1 MTASTGGH
9 REKPVS
15 GTLRTREGQ
24 VENAGNRGEDGR
36 IPVGV
41 VGSGGMGG
49 MHAHCLHRKVAGA
62 RVAAVSDID
71 TERAG
76 KVAGECGG
84 AAVFGDAVEMI
95 RAGGVEAVVIASPDP
110 THAGLVLECLRLGKP
125 VLCEKPLATSPEEA
139 MGIVEAEVE
148 AGRKLVQVG
157 FMRRYDPQHVDVK
170 NVAASGAI
178 GEPVLFKG
186 VHRNAQTP
194 PGVDSEWVV
203 INAAIHDLDS
213 ARWMLGGEVEEAF
226 VRGLNTTG
234 SAEGEFDLQLIQLT
248 FADGRLATIE
258 VNVDAQFGYEVD
270 VEVVGVSGT
279 ARTAP
284 PSGAVV
290 RLDRA
295 SSQNVDADWLDR
307 FEPAYTIELQEWVES
322 IESGRPPAPDAWDGY
337 ASLVVAEACI
347 ASIRSGSPEG
357 VTVPEKPALYEK
369 EGSVAR

>member
-1 MTASTGGH
+1 MTVPSGGH
-9 REKPVS
+9 IENKGVD
-15 GTLRTREGQ
+15 
-24 VENAGNRGEDGR
+24 VENEGRGGDER

-84 AAVFGDAVEMI
+84 AAVFGDASEMI
-95 RAGGVEAVVIASPDP
+95 RDERVAAVVIASPDP
-110 THAGLVLECLRLGKP
+110 THAELVHECLRVGKP

-139 MGIVEAEVE
+139 LGIVEAEVE

-186 VHRNAQTP
+186 WHRNAQIP

-213 ARWMLGGEVEEAF
+213 ARWMLEAEVEEAF

-234 SAEGEFDLQLIQLT
+234 SGDGEFDLQLIQLT

-258 VNVDAQFGYEVD
+258 VNVDARFGYEVG
-270 VEVVGVSGT
+270 VEVVGASGT
-279 ARTAP
+279 AHTAP

-290 RLDRA
+290 RLDR
-295 SSQNVDADWLDR
+295 SFSQGADGDWLDR
-307 FEPAYTIELQEWVES
+307 FEPAYSIELQEWVEA
-322 IESGRPPAPDAWDGY
+322 IEGGRPPAPDAWDGY

-347 ASIRSGSPEG
+347 ASIRSGNPEG
-357 VTVPEKPALYEK
+357 VTVTEKPGLYEK

>member
-1 MTASTGGH
+1 MTVPSGEHT
-9 REKPVS
+9 EKK
-15 GTLRTREGQ
+15 EAQ
-24 VENAGNRGEDGR
+24 VEDLKGRGGDGSS
-36 IPVGV
+36 PVGV
-41 VGSGGMGG
+41 VGTGGMGG

-62 RVAAVSDID
+62 RVAAVSDVD
-71 TERAG
+71 ADRAG
-76 KVAGECGG
+76 KVAKECGG

-95 RAGGVEAVVIASPDP
+95 RDERVEAVVIASPDP
-110 THAGLVLECLRLGKP
+110 THAELVLECLRLGKP

-139 MGIVEAEVE
+139 LGIVEAEVE
-148 AGRKLVQVG
+148 VGRKLVQVG

-170 NVAASGAI
+170 MVSASGAI

-186 VHRNAQTP
+186 WHRNAQIP

-213 ARWMLGGEVEEAF
+213 ARWMLDAEVEEAF
-226 VRGLNTTG
+226 VRGLNTSGTSG
-234 SAEGEFDLQLIQLT
+234 GEFNLQLIQLT

-258 VNVDAQFGYEVD
+258 VNVDAQFGYEVG

-279 ARTAP
+279 AHTAP

-295 SSQNVDADWLDR
+295 YAQNVEADWLGR
-307 FEPAYTIELQEWVES
+307 FEPAYTLELQEWIAS
-322 IESGRPPAPDAWDGY
+322 IDSGRPPSPDAWDGY
-337 ASLVVAEACI
+337 TSLVVAEACI
-347 ASIRSGSPEG
+347 ASIHSGNPEG

>member
-1 MTASTGGH
+1 MENN
-9 REKPVS
+9 EK
-15 GTLRTREGQ
+15 
-24 VENAGNRGEDGR
+24 RGADDR

-41 VGSGGMGG
+41 VGTGGMGG

-62 RVAAVSDID
+62 RVAAVSDVD
-71 TERAG
+71 ADRAG
-76 KVAGECGG
+76 RVAGECGG

-95 RAGGVEAVVIASPDP
+95 RDERVEAVVIASPDP
-110 THAGLVLECLRLGKP
+110 THAELVLECLRLGKP

-139 MGIVEAEVE
+139 LGIVEAEVE

-186 VHRNAQTP
+186 WHRNAQIP

-213 ARWMLGGEVEEAF
+213 ARWMLETEVEEVF
-226 VRGLNTTG
+226 VRGLNTTNSSG
-234 SAEGEFDLQLIQLT
+234 GEFDLQLIQLT
-248 FADGRLATIE
+248 FSDGRLATIE
-258 VNVDAQFGYEVD
+258 VNVDAGFGYEVG
-270 VEVVGVSGT
+270 VEVVGTSGT
-279 ARTAP
+279 AYTAP
-284 PSGAVV
+284 PSGATV
-290 RLDRA
+290 RLDRGFT
-295 SSQNVDADWLDR
+295 QKVDGDWLDR

-322 IESGRPPAPDAWDGY
+322 IDGGRPPAPDAWDGY
-337 ASLVVAEACI
+337 ASLVVAGACI
-347 ASIRSGSPEG
+347 ASIRSGNPEV

>member
-1 MTASTGGH
+1 MKVPSGGH
-9 REKPVS
+9 AEKQ
-15 GTLRTREGQ
+15 GGIH
-24 VENAGNRGEDGR
+24 VENGGRGGDER

-41 VGSGGMGG
+41 VGTGGMGG
-49 MHAHCLHRKVAGA
+49 MHAYCLHRKVAGA
-62 RVAAVSDID
+62 RVAAVSDLD
-71 TERAG
+71 AERAG

-95 RAGGVEAVVIASPDP
+95 RDEGVEAVVVASPDP
-110 THAGLVLECLRLGKP
+110 THAGLVHECLRLGKP

-139 MGIVEAEVE
+139 LGIVEAEVE

-170 NVAASGAI
+170 RVAASGSI

-186 VHRNAQTP
+186 WHRNARIP
-194 PGVDSEWVV
+194 PGVGSEWVV

-213 ARWMLGGEVEEAF
+213 ARWMLDAEVEEAF

-234 SAEGEFDLQLIQLT
+234 SSAGQYDLQLIQLT

-258 VNVDAQFGYEVD
+258 VNVDAQFGYEVG
-270 VEVVGVSGT
+270 VEVVGVNGT
-279 ARTAP
+279 AHTAP

-290 RLDRA
+290 RLDR
-295 SSQNVDADWLDR
+295 SFSQKVDGDWLDR

-322 IESGRPPAPDAWDGY
+322 IEGGRPPAPDAWDGY

-347 ASIRSGSPEG
+347 ASIRSGNPEG

>member
-1 MTASTGGH
+1 MKVPSGGH
-9 REKPVS
+9 AEKQ
-15 GTLRTREGQ
+15 GGIH
-24 VENAGNRGEDGR
+24 VENGGRGGDER

-41 VGSGGMGG
+41 VGTGGMGG
-49 MHAHCLHRKVAGA
+49 MHAYCLHRKVAGA
-62 RVAAVSDID
+62 RVAAVSDLD
-71 TERAG
+71 AERAG

-95 RAGGVEAVVIASPDP
+95 RDEGVEAVVVASPDP
-110 THAGLVLECLRLGKP
+110 THAGLVHECLRLGKP

-139 MGIVEAEVE
+139 LGIVEAEVE
-148 AGRKLVQVG
+148 LGRRLVQVG

-170 NVAASGAI
+170 RVAASGAI

-186 VHRNAQTP
+186 WHRNAQIP

-213 ARWMLGGEVEEAF
+213 ARWMLEAEVEEAF

-234 SAEGEFDLQLIQLT
+234 SSAGQYDLQLIQLT

-258 VNVDAQFGYEVD
+258 VNVDAQFGYEVG
-270 VEVVGVSGT
+270 VEVVGVNGT
-279 ARTAP
+279 AHTAP

-290 RLDRA
+290 RLDR
-295 SSQNVDADWLDR
+295 SFSQKVDGDWLDR

-322 IESGRPPAPDAWDGY
+322 IEGGRPPAPDAWDGY

-347 ASIRSGSPEG
+347 ASIRSGNPEG

>member
-1 MTASTGGH
+1 MTVPSGGH
-9 REKPVS
+9 
-15 GTLRTREGQ
+15 T
-24 VENAGNRGEDGR
+24 ENKGAGLENGERGGDGR

-41 VGSGGMGG
+41 VGTGGMGG

-62 RVAAVSDID
+62 RVAAVSDVD
-71 TERAG
+71 AQRAG
-76 KVAGECGG
+76 KVARQCGG
-84 AAVFGDAVEMI
+84 AVFGDAVEMI
-95 RAGGVEAVVIASPDP
+95 RAEGVEAVVIASPDP
-110 THAGLVLECLRLGKP
+110 THAGLVHECLRLGKP

-139 MGIVEAEVE
+139 LGIVEAEVE

-157 FMRRYDPQHVDVK
+157 FMRRFDPQHVDVK
-170 NVAASGAI
+170 NVVLSGAI
-178 GEPVLFKG
+178 GGPVLFKG
-186 VHRNAQTP
+186 WHRNAGMP
-194 PGVDSEWVV
+194 PGADSEWVV

-213 ARWMLGGEVEEAF
+213 ARWMLEEEVEEVF

-234 SAEGEFDLQLIQLT
+234 SAEGEFDLQLIQLL

-258 VNVDAQFGYEVD
+258 VNVDARFGYEVG

-279 ARTAP
+279 AHTAP

-290 RLDRA
+290 RLDR
-295 SSQNVDADWLDR
+295 SFSQKVDGDWLDR

-322 IESGRPPAPDAWDGY
+322 IEGGRPPEPDAWDGY

-347 ASIRSGSPEG
+347 ASIRSGNPEG
-357 VTVPEKPALYEK
+357 VSVPEKPALYER

>member
-1 MTASTGGH
+1 MGNEGRGGD
-9 REKPVS
+9 E
-15 GTLRTREGQ
+15 
-24 VENAGNRGEDGR
+24 R
-36 IPVGV
+36 IAVGV
-41 VGSGGMGG
+41 VGTGGMGG

-62 RVAAVSDID
+62 RVVAVSDVD
-71 TERAG
+71 AGRAG
-76 KVAGECGG
+76 KVAEECG
-84 AAVFGDAVEMI
+84 AAVFGDAGEMI
-95 RAGGVEAVVIASPDP
+95 RDGTVEAVVIASPDP
-110 THAGLVLECLRLGKP
+110 THAELVHECLRLGKP

-139 MGIVEAEVE
+139 LGIVEAEIE

-186 VHRNAQTP
+186 WHRNAQIP
-194 PGVDSEWVV
+194 PGVDSKWVV

-213 ARWMLGGEVEEAF
+213 ARWMLGGEVEEVF

-234 SAEGEFDLQLIQLT
+234 SGQGAYDLQLIQLT

-258 VNVDAQFGYEVD
+258 VNVDAQFGYEVG
-270 VEVVGVSGT
+270 VEVVGVNGT
-279 ARTAP
+279 AYTAP
-284 PSGAVV
+284 PSGATV
-290 RLDRA
+290 RLDR
-295 SSQNVDADWLDR
+295 SFSQKVDGDWLDR
-307 FEPAYTIELQEWVES
+307 FEPAYTIELQEWVGS
-322 IESGRPPAPDAWDGY
+322 IEGGRPPAPDAWDGY

-347 ASIRSGSPEG
+347 ASIRSGNPEG

>member
-1 MTASTGGH
+1 MTVPSGGH
-9 REKPVS
+9 TEQK
-15 GTLRTREGQ
+15 EDQ
-24 VENAGNRGEDGR
+24 VENFQGRGGDGR
-36 IPVGV
+36 VPVGV
-41 VGSGGMGG
+41 VGTGGMGG

-62 RVAAVSDID
+62 RVAAVSDLD
-71 TERAG
+71 AERAG
-76 KVAGECGG
+76 KVAEECGG
-84 AAVFGDAVEMI
+84 AVVFGDAVEMI
-95 RAGGVEAVVIASPDP
+95 RDDRVEAVVIASPDP
-110 THAGLVLECLRLGKP
+110 THAELVLECLRLGKP

-139 MGIVEAEVE
+139 LGIVEAEVE

-170 NVAASGAI
+170 NVATSGAI

-186 VHRNAQTP
+186 WHRNAQIP

-213 ARWMLGGEVEEAF
+213 ARWMLDAEVEEAF

-234 SAEGEFDLQLIQLT
+234 SGQGEYDLQLIQLT

-258 VNVDAQFGYEVD
+258 VNVDAQFGYEVG

-279 ARTAP
+279 AHTAP

-290 RLDRA
+290 RLDRMF
-295 SSQNVDADWLDR
+295 SQNVEADWLDR
-307 FEPAYTIELQEWVES
+307 FEPAYTIELQEWVEA
-322 IESGRPPAPDAWDGY
+322 INGGRTPTPDAWDGY

-347 ASIRSGSPEG
+347 ASIRSGNPEG
-357 VTVPEKPALYEK
+357 VSVPEKPALYEK